1 LTLSIHDEGEEVT
14 FFIKEEMKFQFL
26 LLNAASE
33 TGLFWS
39 LVVMC
44 E

>member
-1 LTLSIHDEGEEVT
+1 MKLQ
-14 FFIKEEMKFQFL
+14 FI